1 MDQPPQPEDV
11 AANTER
17 EERRADVQRRID
29 EVAGVLAETLLGMW
43 RAKHRAERRGEAW
56 PPPEPPKPEPPRR
69 SVLSDRPKAP
79 RRAFRELAPGD
90 EPVAN
95 VLLQA
100 TWFPVLEL
108 WLEPAGGKRT
118 RAVLEYGRV
127 VMGVVVLD
135 EYGDAAVLRALAVRS
150 THRRQGHGRSLVEFI
165 VRHAYQAG
173 VGRMYAAS
181 GTPWFAQEVG
191 FEVRERELLPEG
203 ARRLP
208 GIIDAPRNV
217 TVRGWTPCAP
227 PAAALHC
234 VHEAHGGVV
243 VGGGG
248 GDRGDGR
255 RAGGSAAALRQR
267 ADAQVVAR
275 RAA

>member
-1 MDQPPQPEDV
+1 MDQAPQPED
-11 AANTER
+11 AAEIAR

-43 RAKHRAERRGEAW
+43 RAKHRAERRGEPW
-56 PPPEPPKPEPPRR
+56 PPPEPPKKPEPRN
-69 SVLSDRPKAP
+69 SVLSDEPKAL
-79 RRAFRELAPGD
+79 RRAFRDIAPGD
-90 EPVAN
+90 EPTAN

>member
-1 MDQPPQPEDV
+1 MDQAPQPDATAEI
-11 AANTER
+11 AH
-17 EERRADVQRRID
+17 EERRADVQRRMD

-69 SVLSDRPKAP
+69 SVLSDRPKAL

-118 RAVLEYGRV
+118 CAVLEYGRV
-127 VMGVVVLD
+127 AMGIVVLD
-135 EYGDAAVLRALAVRS
+135 EYGDAAVLRALAVRA

-165 VRHAYQAG
+165 VRHAYQTG

-181 GTPWFAQEVG
+181 GTPWFAEEVG
-191 FEVRERELLPEG
+191 FEVRERTLLPED

-208 GIIDAPRNV
+208 GIIDAPRSAFV
-217 TVRGWTPCAP
+217 FELTPTMS
-227 PAAALHC
+227 
-234 VHEAHGGVV
+234 
-243 VGGGG
+243 
-248 GDRGDGR
+248 GR
-255 RAGGSAAALRQR
+255 RA
-267 ADAQVVAR
+267 AR
-275 RAA
+275 RSVLRSASEAIATGPLSRRRQWPSET

>member
-1 MDQPPQPEDV
+1 MDQDQPPQLENADV
-11 AANTER
+11 STAR

-43 RAKHRAERRGEAW
+43 RAKHRAERCGEPW
-56 PPPEPPKPEPPRR
+56 PPPEPPKKPEPRN
-69 SVLSDRPKAP
+69 SVLSDEPKAL
-79 RRAFRELAPGD
+79 RRAFRDLAPGD
-90 EPVAN
+90 EPTAN

-173 VGRMYAAS
+173 VGRMYTAN
-181 GTPWFAQEVG
+181 GTPWFAEEVG
-191 FEVRERELLPEG
+191 FEVRQRELLPED

-208 GIIDAPRNV
+208 GIIDAPRNAFV
-217 TVRGWTPCAP
+217 FELTPTMS
-227 PAAALHC
+227 
-234 VHEAHGGVV
+234 
-243 VGGGG
+243 
-248 GDRGDGR
+248 GR
-255 RAGGSAAALRQR
+255 RA
-267 ADAQVVAR
+267 AR
-275 RAA
+275 RSVPRSANEAIATGPRRPRRRRSSQI

>member
-1 MDQPPQPEDV
+1 MDQTPQPEDV

-43 RAKHRAERRGEAW
+43 RTKHRAERRGEPW
-56 PPPEPPKPEPPRR
+56 PPPEPPKPEPRN
-69 SVLSDRPKAP
+69 SVLSDEPKAL
-79 RRAFRELAPGD
+79 RRAFRDLAPGD
-90 EPVAN
+90 EPTAN

-118 RAVLEYGRV
+118 RAVLAYGRV

-165 VRHAYQAG
+165 VRHAYQTG

-181 GTPWFAQEVG
+181 GTPWFAEEVG
-191 FEVRERELLPEG
+191 FEVRERELLPED

-208 GIIDAPRNV
+208 GIIDAPRNAFV
-217 TVRGWTPCAP
+217 FELTPTMS
-227 PAAALHC
+227 
-234 VHEAHGGVV
+234 
-243 VGGGG
+243 
-248 GDRGDGR
+248 GR
-255 RAGGSAAALRQR
+255 RAPRRIVPRSAREASAPEPLSRRRQR
-267 ADAQVVAR
+267 PSET
-275 RAA
+275 

>member
-43 RAKHRAERRGEAW
+43 RAKHRAERRGEPW
-56 PPPEPPKPEPPRR
+56 PPPEPPKQEPPPR
-69 SVLSDRPKAP
+69 SVLSDRPKTL

-100 TWFPVLEL
+100 TWFPVLDL
-108 WLEPAGGKRT
+108 WREPAGGKRT
-118 RAVLEYGRV
+118 CAILEYGRV
-127 VMGVVVLD
+127 AMGIVVLD
-135 EYGDAAVLRALAVRS
+135 EYGDAAVLRALAVRA

-165 VRHAYQAG
+165 VRHAYQTG

-181 GTPWFAQEVG
+181 GTPWFAEEVG
-191 FEVRERELLPEG
+191 FEVRERELLPED

-208 GIIDAPRNV
+208 GIIDAPRNAFV
-217 TVRGWTPCAP
+217 FELTPTMS
-227 PAAALHC
+227 
-234 VHEAHGGVV
+234 
-243 VGGGG
+243 
-248 GDRGDGR
+248 GR
-255 RAGGSAAALRQR
+255 RAPRRSVPRSANEA
-267 ADAQVVAR
+267 
-275 RAA
+275 RAAGVGSPLLQGPSET

>member
-1 MDQPPQPEDV
+1 MDQPPQPDATAEI
-11 AANTER
+11 AH
-17 EERRADVQRRID
+17 EERRADVLRRID

-43 RAKHRAERRGEAW
+43 RAKHRAERRGEPW
-56 PPPEPPKPEPPRR
+56 PPPEPPKPEPTRR
-69 SVLSDRPKAP
+69 SVLSDRPERRL

-118 RAVLEYGRV
+118 RAVLEYGSV
-127 VMGVVVLD
+127 VMGIVVLD
-135 EYGDAAVLRALAVRS
+135 EYGDAAVLRALAVRA

-165 VRHAYQAG
+165 IRHAYQTG

-181 GTPWFAQEVG
+181 GTPWFAEEVG
-191 FEVRERELLPEG
+191 FEVRERELVPED

-208 GIIDAPRNV
+208 GIIDAPRNAFV
-217 TVRGWTPCAP
+217 FELTPTMS
-227 PAAALHC
+227 
-234 VHEAHGGVV
+234 
-243 VGGGG
+243 
-248 GDRGDGR
+248 GR
-255 RAGGSAAALRQR
+255 RA
-267 ADAQVVAR
+267 R
-275 RAA
+275 RS

>member
-1 MDQPPQPEDV
+1 
-11 AANTER
+11 
-17 EERRADVQRRID
+17 VQRRID

-43 RAKHRAERRGEAW
+43 RAKHRAERRGEPW
-56 PPPEPPKPEPPRR
+56 PPPEPPKKPEPRN
-69 SVLSDRPKAP
+69 SVLSDEPKAL
-79 RRAFRELAPGD
+79 RRAFRDLAPGD
-90 EPVAN
+90 EPTAN

-181 GTPWFAQEVG
+181 GTPWFAEEVG
-191 FEVRERELLPEG
+191 FEVRQRELLPED

-208 GIIDAPRNV
+208 GIIDAPRNAFV
-217 TVRGWTPCAP
+217 FELTPTM
-227 PAAALHC
+227 
-234 VHEAHGGVV
+234 G
-243 VGGGG
+243 
-248 GDRGDGR
+248 GR
-255 RAGGSAAALRQR
+255 RAPRRSGPRSASEAIATEPRGP
-267 ADAQVVAR
+267 R
-275 RAA
+275 RRRSSQT

>member
-56 PPPEPPKPEPPRR
+56 PPPEPPKPEPPRS

-95 VLLQA
+95 VLLQT
-100 TWFPVLEL
+100 TWLPVLEL

-118 RAVLEYGRV
+118 RAILEYGRI
-127 VMGVVVLD
+127 VMGIVVLD
-135 EYGDAAVLRALAVRS
+135 EYGDAAVLRALAVRA

-165 VRHAYQAG
+165 VRHAYQTG
-173 VGRMYAAS
+173 VGRIYAAS
-181 GTPWFAQEVG
+181 GTPRFAEKVG
-191 FEVRERELLPEG
+191 FEVRERELLPEDT
-203 ARRLP
+203 RRLP
-208 GIIDAPRNV
+208 GIIDAPRNALV
-217 TVRGWTPCAP
+217 FEMTPTMN
-227 PAAALHC
+227 
-234 VHEAHGGVV
+234 
-243 VGGGG
+243 
-248 GDRGDGR
+248 GR
-255 RAGGSAAALRQR
+255 RAPRRSEPRSASEAIATEPRGP
-267 ADAQVVAR
+267 R
-275 RAA
+275 RRRSSQT